1 LQDACREPQQEGDLA
16 MSHYL
21 NPVTISPELLA
32 VPHSVLR
39 QHCARLDFAAW
50 SPEHLREL
58 VEEMLWLQ
66 HHLGGAGLAAPQ
78 VGVTV
83 QLAVVDNQR
92 DPPTVLINPEIVFQ
106 SKETE
111 FAVEGCLSIPGYTGL
126 VERPMRV
133 AVKATN
139 AHGELFELLAHGAL
153 ARTIQHEID
162 HLHGILYPDRM
173 QDINRLHVTD
183 ADSLA
188 RRALDRLYPVAAG
201 SGQATVRSRSD
212 ESSIEV

>member
-1 LQDACREPQQEGDLA
+1 

-21 NPVTISPELLA
+21 SPVTISPDLLA
-32 VPHSVLR
+32 MPHSVLR
-39 QHCARLDFAAW
+39 QRCTPLDFTAW

-92 DPPTVLINPEIVFQ
+92 DPPLVLINPEIEFQ
-106 SKETE
+106 SEETE

-126 VERPMRV
+126 VERPVRV
-133 AVKATN
+133 AVKAAN
-139 AHGELFELLAHGAL
+139 SHGDVFELLAHGAL
-153 ARTIQHEID
+153 ARTVQHEID

-173 QDINRLHVTD
+173 HDLNRLQVID
-183 ADSLA
+183 ADTLA
-188 RRALDRLYPVAAG
+188 RRALDRLYPVTAANG
-201 SGQATVRSRSD
+201 HVALLLRD
-212 ESSIEV
+212 DASSAEG